1 MAVILIRAIYWF
13 AQLLTLLLVL
23 RAILSWFAQNPYSSL
38 GRIYQVLLR
47 LTEPIVSPCR
57 NLLRRLNINTGM
69 LDFSVL
75 VAFFLIEIVSNV
87 LMQLVMMFL

>member
-1 MAVILIRAIYWF
+1 MAIILIRAIYWF
-13 AQLLTLLLVL
+13 AQVLTMLLVL

-38 GRIYQVLLR
+38 GRIYGILLR
-47 LTEPIVSPCR
+47 LTEPIVNPCR

-69 LDFSVL
+69 LDLSVL

-87 LMQLVMMFL
+87 LVRIVLLVL

>member
-1 MAVILIRAIYWF
+1 MILIRAIYWF

-57 NLLRRLNINTGM
+57 NLLHRLNINTGM